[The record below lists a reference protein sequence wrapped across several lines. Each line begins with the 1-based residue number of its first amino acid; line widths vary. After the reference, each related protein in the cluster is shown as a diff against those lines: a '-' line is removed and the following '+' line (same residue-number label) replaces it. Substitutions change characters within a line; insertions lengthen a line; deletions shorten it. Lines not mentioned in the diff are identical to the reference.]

1 MTLAAQKF
9 KQNISE
15 YVLFVWQMEDLLRAV
30 YFDTEALSDFVK
42 SYALDEATYQEE
54 MKWFHKLHL
63 DMKREGVEH
72 RGHVSEVHELLF
84 ELAYLHNTLLNLS
97 KDVAYTKAY
106 TSAQPNIL
114 DYKARTDG
122 KATND
127 VEVCLTALY
136 GLLVLRLKK
145 EPITSETEMAMK
157 SFSNLLALLSHHYR
171 LMKQG
176 SYHFSLN

>member
-1 MTLAAQKF
+1 MTLAAQKL

-30 YFDTEALSDFVK
+30 YFDTHALSDFVRT
-42 SYALDEATYQEE
+42 YAPNEAAYEEE

-97 KDVAYTKAY
+97 KDEAYTKAY
-106 TSAQPNIL
+106 MAAQPNIIE
-114 DYKARTDG
+114 YKSRTDG
-122 KATND
+122 SVVND

-145 EPITSETEMAMK
+145 EPISADTEQAMK
-157 SFSNLLALLSHHYR
+157 SFSQLLAMLSHHYK